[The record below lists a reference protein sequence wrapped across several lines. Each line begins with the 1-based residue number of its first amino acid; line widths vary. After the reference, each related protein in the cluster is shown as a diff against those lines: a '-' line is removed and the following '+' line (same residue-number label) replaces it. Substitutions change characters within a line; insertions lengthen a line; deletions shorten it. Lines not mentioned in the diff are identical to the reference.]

1 MADNSE
7 SFATIEQITSRPNFS
22 SDLEITVKSFRSL
35 VGRYHLSESVKCQV
49 KTEHGNCGQK
59 HQYGYLGVDDTG
71 HEGLIGGICGDKYF
85 GEHTQYIQ
93 ERNRIDAELDR
104 RESIEKLIS
113 YKDNFLALSSTYAN
127 LLKETHNIK
136 NKINYLYKG
145 FPDIVLTYLYQA
157 QRTQNWDLYI
167 DVLRHTRGEKG
178 MTSNWYIEKLCT
190 FPPLPSQQEIKSLL
204 GKIESLQSIFNE
216 ACSKKLDELGTPK
229 LKSYVKSISE
239 FSELETSFNKHH
251 KNTED
256 FIRKENIFNLYYAC
270 ANTKDK
276 YSTIKTILY
285 LMKNSNPTEASVRK
299 KCDEIEAATRKRF
312 DNCEIRYNKK
322 VMKFKKNSLG

>member
-22 SDLEITVKSFRSL
+22 SDLEITVKNFRSL

-59 HQYGYLGVDDTG
+59 HQHGYLGVDDTG

-93 ERNRIDAELDR
+93 ERKRIDAELDR

-113 YKDNFLALSSTYAN
+113 YKDNFLSLSSTYAN
-127 LLKETHNIK
+127 LLKEAQNIQ
-136 NKINYLYKG
+136 NKINRLYKG
-145 FPDIVLTYLYQA
+145 FPDIVLTYIYQA

-190 FPPLPSQQEIKSLL
+190 FPPLPSPQEISSLL
-204 GKIESLQSIFNE
+204 GRIENLQTIFSE
-216 ACSKKLDELGTPK
+216 ACSKNIEELATPK
-229 LKSYVKSISE
+229 LKNYVKNIAE
-239 FSELETSFNKHH
+239 FSELESTFNKLF

-256 FIRKENIFNLYYAC
+256 FTHKNIVFNLYYAC
-270 ANTKDK
+270 ANAKDK
-276 YSTIKTILY
+276 FSTVKTIISL
-285 LMKNSNPTEASVRK
+285 LKKSNPRDALIIK
-299 KCDEIEAATRKRF
+299 KCDEIEESTRKRF

>member
-22 SDLEITVKSFRSL
+22 SNLEITIKSFRSL
-35 VGRYHLSESVKCQV
+35 IGRYHLSESVKCQV
-49 KTEHGNCGQK
+49 KTEHGICGQK
-59 HQYGYLGVDDTG
+59 HQRGYVGVDDTG
-71 HEGLIGGICGDKYF
+71 YEGLIGGICGDKYF
-85 GEHTQYIQ
+85 SEHTHYIQ
-93 ERNRIDAELDR
+93 ERKRIDAELDR
-104 RESIEKLIS
+104 RENIDKLNA
-113 YKDNFLALSSTYAN
+113 YKDNFLLLSSTYGK
-127 LLKETHNIK
+127 LLKQTQDLK
-136 NKINYLYKG
+136 NKTGHLYKG

-190 FPPLPSQQEIKSLL
+190 FPPLSAQQEISSLI
-204 GKIESLQSIFNE
+204 GRIKNLQSIFNE
-216 ACSKKLDELGTPK
+216 ACSTKIDELGTPK
-229 LKSYVKSISE
+229 LKYYVKNISE
-239 FSELETSFNKHH
+239 HSELENAFNKHH
-251 KNTED
+251 KNIEEFIQKD
-256 FIRKENIFNLYYAC
+256 FIYNLYYAC

-276 YSTIKTILY
+276 HSTVKTILS
-285 LMKNSNPTEASVRK
+285 LLQSSNPTEASVRK
-299 KCDEIEAATRKRF
+299 KCEEIESRTRERF

>member
-22 SDLEITVKSFRSL
+22 SDLAITVKNFRSL

-59 HQYGYLGVDDTG
+59 HQHGYLGVDDTG

-113 YKDNFLALSSTYAN
+113 YKDNFLSLSSTYAN
-127 LLKETHNIK
+127 LLKETQNIR

-145 FPDIVLTYLYQA
+145 FPDIVLAYIYQS

-190 FPPLPSQQEIKSLL
+190 FPPLPSQQEVTSLI
-204 GKIESLQSIFNE
+204 GKVENLQSIFNE
-216 ACSKKLDELGTPK
+216 ACSTKIDELGTPK

-251 KNTED
+251 KNTKD
-256 FIRKENIFNLYYAC
+256 FIKKENIFNLYFAC

-285 LMKNSNPTEASVRK
+285 IMKDSNPTEASVRK
-299 KCDEIEAATRKRF
+299 KCDEIETITRKRF